1 MGQTVAVI
9 GAGIAGLQCAL
20 LLKESGIDVQVFER
34 QNHIGGRMVTE
45 NVNGFL
51 LDHGFHVMQ
60 TAYPTSRRTFD
71 FELLGAEA
79 FEPGALVVKKGK
91 KKAKFWRLSDPF
103 RRPFQGM
110 VSGMNGFTS
119 PFNLL
124 RVAFLRSKVRR
135 GSLSNVYLEGDETS
149 ERWLLN
155 RGFSRSMID
164 QFFHPLFSGIFLE
177 NDLRT
182 SERMFRF
189 VFRMMSKGDMILPKD
204 GIAAAPKSLADSL
217 GFDRI
222 HLNSSVEKIDEFTL
236 LVGDKHQ
243 KFDAIICAHNP
254 YREESKRH
262 VWTLHFDAP
271 KSPLKSKHIL
281 LNGDVKTKNQL
292 IAHVAVPSDIQ
303 PSYAPLGHSLV
314 TVTIVGEAA
323 QKLGLTNEHEI
334 QSRAINELKSWFGSQ
349 VDTWKVLAVQHIEH
363 ALPEISANSGLSE
376 DPNTYED
383 SFECGDHMM
392 HGSLEGALL
401 SAEKTVQQVLET
413 LEKSRT

>member
-1 MGQTVAVI
+1 MGKTVAVI

-20 LLKESGIDVQVFER
+20 LLKKSGIDVQVFDR
-34 QNHIGGRMVTE
+34 QSHVGGRMVTE
-45 NVNGFL
+45 RVNGFL

-60 TAYPTSRRTFD
+60 TAYPTSQRTFD
-71 FELLGAEA
+71 FELLGAQG
-79 FEPGALVVKKGK
+79 FEPGALVVKKNK
-91 KKAKFWRLSDPF
+91 KKVKFWRLADPF
-103 RRPFQGM
+103 RRPVQGLM
-110 VSGMNGFTS
+110 SGINGFTS

-124 RVAFLRSKVRR
+124 RIAFLRGKVRR
-135 GSLSNVYLEGDETS
+135 GSLSNVYLEGDDTS
-149 ERWLLN
+149 EKWLLQ

-164 QFFHPLFSGIFLE
+164 EFFHPLFSGIFLE

-189 VFRMMSKGDMILPKD
+189 VFRMMSKGDMILPRD
-204 GIAAAPKSLADSL
+204 GIAAAPQSLADSL

-222 HLNSSVEKIDEFTL
+222 HLNSDVKQIDEFTL
-236 LVGDKHQ
+236 SVHDTQ
-243 KFDAIICAHNP
+243 QNFDAVVRAYNP
-254 YREESKRH
+254 RRKESNRH

-281 LNGDVKTKNQL
+281 LNGDLKTKNQL

-303 PSYAPLGHSLV
+303 PSYAPSGRSLV

-323 QKLGLTNEHEI
+323 QNLGLSNESEI
-334 QSRAINELKSWFGSQ
+334 HSKALQELGGWFGSQ
-349 VDTWKVLAVQHIEH
+349 VDTWNILAIQHIEH
-363 ALPEISANSGLSE
+363 ALPEILAHSGLSKE
-376 DPNTYED
+376 PRTNKN

-401 SAEKTVQQVLET
+401 SAEKTAQQVLDS
-413 LEKSRT
+413 LKA

>member
-1 MGQTVAVI
+1 MGQSVAVI

-20 LLKESGIDVQVFER
+20 LLKESGVDVQVFER
-34 QNHIGGRMVTE
+34 QNHVGGRMVTE
-45 NVNGFL
+45 RVNGFL

-60 TAYPTSRRTFD
+60 TAYPTSQRTFD
-71 FELLGAEA
+71 FDLLGAQA
-79 FEPGALVVKKGK
+79 FEPGALVVKKRK
-91 KKAKFWRLSDPF
+91 KKFKFWRLSDPF
-103 RRPFQGM
+103 RRPVQGM
-110 VSGMNGFTS
+110 MSGLNGFTT

-124 RVAFLRSKVRR
+124 RIAFLRAKVRR
-135 GSLSNVYLEGDETS
+135 GSLSNVYLEGDESS
-149 ERWLLN
+149 ENWLLS

-204 GIAAAPKSLADSL
+204 GIAAAPQSLANSL
-217 GFDRI
+217 GLERI
-222 HLNSSVEKIDEFTL
+222 HLNTNAQQIDESTL
-236 LVGDKHQ
+236 LVGDTHQ
-243 KFDAIICAHNP
+243 KFDAIIRAHNP
-254 YREESKRH
+254 TREESKRH

-303 PSYAPLGHSLV
+303 PSYAPSGRSLV

-323 QKLGLTNEHEI
+323 QKLGLSNRKEI
-334 QSRAINELKSWFGSQ
+334 LSSASKELKGWFGSQ
-349 VDTWKVLAVQHIEH
+349 VDAWEVLAVQHIEH
-363 ALPEISANSGLSE
+363 ALPEISAQSGLSK
-376 DPNTYED
+376 DPKTHD
-383 SFECGDHMM
+383 DAFECGDHMM

-401 SAEKTVQQVLET
+401 SAEKTVQQVLN
-413 LEKSRT
+413 SFQA